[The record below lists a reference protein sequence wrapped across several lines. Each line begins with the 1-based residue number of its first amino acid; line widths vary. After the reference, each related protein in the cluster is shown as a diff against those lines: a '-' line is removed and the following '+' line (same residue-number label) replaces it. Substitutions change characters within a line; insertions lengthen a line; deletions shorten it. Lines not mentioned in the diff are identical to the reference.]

1 MIFRLLSIAVLALAL
16 AVGAIAP
23 TLAQTQPAQQA
34 PAGAPAAGGP
44 IDYDAWEADAQRAE
58 RVLAAG
64 TASTAFL
71 SNLRSMLVDWRAR
84 FLTAQ
89 SANASRIET
98 LQAQITALGA
108 APAEGATEPASIAE
122 RRAELA
128 AQLAE
133 AQVPRVTATE
143 AFNRANGLVSEID
156 SILAERQTRA
166 LLERDPAPVNPLNW
180 PPALTALADVLVALD
195 REVQARLDAIG
206 RSDRSLWDRLPF
218 SAVLALVGL
227 ALLSRSRFFV
237 GRWTDLLQHE
247 VGERRGRIALAFLVS
262 LLQVLLPIIGL
273 VLLGVAVATLE
284 ILGDTGT
291 ALMGSLISGF
301 VTIFAAL
308 WLAGRLF
315 PHVAEVPAIFG
326 APMTLRTPLRRAV
339 GLIGLFLALGGL
351 GETLSTLDA
360 VPPAARGVL
369 VLPVYI
375 GLSWGFYRLA
385 WLIRRARCA
394 EAAAQEAAEA
404 GDGSTDGGFAA
415 RTTTLAG
422 QALRAVAVAGPVLA
436 AAGYLNLAG
445 AIMTPTAQT
454 LAILGL
460 ILALQ
465 APIRDLYSLVSGKS
479 YEDAAQALVPVL
491 VNLLLLIGLLPVFA
505 LIWGMRPEQLGEF
518 YDRLSA
524 GLQLGDARIT
534 PGIVL
539 AVILVFAIGVFA
551 TRLLQ
556 GALRTTVLPRT
567 SMDAG
572 ARNAVTAGVGYVG
585 MALAAVIAVTTAG
598 INLTALGVVLGALSV
613 GIGFGL
619 QNVVNNFVSGIIL
632 LIERP
637 ITEGDWIEV
646 GPTMGIVKAISVRS
660 TTIETFDK
668 TDVIV
673 PNADLIAGTVTNWT
687 RGNTIGRAVVTV
699 GVAYGTDTRRV
710 TEILGEIAWAQPDVA
725 KYPEP
730 GIDFLGFGADSLDF
744 RMRMILRDVNKMLTV
759 KNEVHHQIAE
769 RSEGIE
775 IPFAQRDI
783 WLRNPE
789 ALRLQAAEPV
799 APADPAEP
807 VAPDAAPAP
816 AGAPDQAEADFL
828 QEAPSDKDRPA

>member
-1 MIFRLLSIAVLALAL
+1 MIFRLFSVVLLALAL
-16 AVGAIAP
+16 AVS
-23 TLAQTQPAQQA
+23 
-34 PAGAPAAGGP
+34 AGAPGP
-44 IDYDAWEADAQRAE
+44 SQAQQTVPAPDESGQIDYAAWEADARRAE
-58 RVLAAG
+58 RLTEAG
-64 TASTAFL
+64 TASTTFL
-71 SNLRSMLVDWRAR
+71 TTLRGTLTEWRAR
-84 FLTAQ
+84 FLAAQ
-89 SANASRIET
+89 SSNASRIET
-98 LQAQITALGA
+98 IEAQITALGA
-108 APAEGATEPASIAE
+108 PPEEGATEPAAISE
-122 RRAELA
+122 RRAELD

-133 AQVPRVTATE
+133 AQVPRVRATE
-143 AFNRANGLVSEID
+143 AFNRANGLVAEID
-156 SILAERQTRA
+156 TILADRQARA

-180 PPALTALADVLVALD
+180 PPVLTALADIVIELD
-195 REVQARLDAIG
+195 REVEGQLAEMAT
-206 RSDRSLWDRLPF
+206 SDRSLWDRLPF
-218 SAVLALVGL
+218 TAVLVLVAL
-227 ALLSRSRFFV
+227 ALLTRSRYFV
-237 GRWTDLLQHE
+237 GRWTDRLQHE
-247 VGERRGRIALAFLVS
+247 VGGRRGRISLAFLVS

-273 VLLGVAVATLE
+273 VLFGVAVATLD
-284 ILGDTGT
+284 ILGATGT
-291 ALMGSLISGF
+291 ALMTALIAGF

-315 PHVAEVPAIFG
+315 PNNAEVPAAFG
-326 APMTLRTPLRRAV
+326 APVDLRPALRRTV
-339 GLIGLFLALGGL
+339 GLIGLFLALGAL
-351 GETLSTLDA
+351 AETVSTLDA
-360 VPPAARGVL
+360 VPLMARGVL
-369 VLPVYI
+369 VLPVYV

-385 WLIRRARCA
+385 WLIKRVKRA
-394 EAAAQEAAEA
+394 EAETQADGGEDEAA
-404 GDGSTDGGFAA
+404 SDGGFAA
-415 RTTTLAG
+415 RSTALVG
-422 QALRAVAVAGPVLA
+422 QALRLVALAGPALA

-465 APIRDLYSLVSGKS
+465 APIRDVYALISGQS
-479 YEDAAQALVPVL
+479 FEDASQALFPVL
-491 VNLLLLIGLLPVFA
+491 VNLLLVIGLLPVFA
-505 LIWGMRPEQLGEF
+505 LVWGMRPEQLGEI
-518 YDRLSA
+518 YDRVSA
-524 GLQLGDARIT
+524 GLEFGDARIT

-551 TRLLQ
+551 TRMLQ
-556 GALRTTVLPRT
+556 SALRSTVLPRT
-567 SMDAG
+567 KMDVG
-572 ARNAVTAGVGYVG
+572 ARNAVTVGVGYVG

-699 GVAYGTDTRRV
+699 GVAYGNDTRRV
-710 TEILGEIAWAQPDVA
+710 AEILREIARAQPLVA

-744 RMRMILRDVNKMLTV
+744 RMRMILRDVNNLLTV
-759 KNEVHHQIAE
+759 TNEVHHQIAE
-769 RSEGIE
+769 RFKEEGIE

-789 ALRLQAAEPV
+789 ALR
-799 APADPAEP
+799 PAEP
-807 VAPDAAPAP
+807 ATPENPAP
-816 AGAPDQAEADFL
+816 AAGPEGPEDPGHSPAAPPAKDQTA
-828 QEAPSDKDRPA
+828 